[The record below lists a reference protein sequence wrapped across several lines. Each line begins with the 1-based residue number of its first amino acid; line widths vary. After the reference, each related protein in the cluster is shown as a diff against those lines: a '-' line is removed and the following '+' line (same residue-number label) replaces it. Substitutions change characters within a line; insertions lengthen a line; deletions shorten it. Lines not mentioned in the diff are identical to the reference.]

1 MRAPAIPV
9 VLCIDVEPDAF
20 LTDRD
25 RPLPWRGFEAAV
37 ARIAGLRRDLSR
49 DGLVPHFS
57 WFFRLDPQIAETY
70 GVADWPLRHYAADVR
85 ALEAA
90 GDEIGIHTHGY
101 RWDAAR
107 GVWIQDHGD
116 IRWLERCVRMSFEA
130 FRGALGRECRT
141 FRFGDRWM
149 DNAMVALLERLGIRF
164 DLTLEPGHRAVSSY
178 HPETPSTGTI
188 PDMRRAG
195 RLPYRPSR
203 EDFLRADPSRTDGLI
218 MIPVSTGRLRGAPL
232 WHDRFWRVQRGLFRI
247 APVLGRLRTGA
258 RTLSLG
264 FPVEDVG
271 PVVDQT
277 LARPG
282 PRLLV
287 LVARSDAFDDAAQRV
302 NVEANLA
309 YLHSRPEATSYRWST
324 PEEAVRLL
332 GLP

>member
-25 RPLPWRGFEAAV
+25 RQLPWRGFEAAV
-37 ARIAGLRRDLSR
+37 DRIAGLRRAVSR
-49 DGLVPHFS
+49 DGLIPHFS

-70 GVADWPLRHYAADVR
+70 GAADWPLRHYAGHVR

-101 RWDAAR
+101 HWDPER
-107 GVWIQDHGD
+107 GVWIQDHGNLP
-116 IRWLERCVRMSFEA
+116 WLEHCVRLSFEA
-130 FRGALGRECRT
+130 FRGVLGRECRT

-149 DNAMVALLERLGIRF
+149 STAIVALLERLGVRF
-164 DLTLEPGHRAVSSY
+164 DLTLEPGHRAVRCY
-178 HPETPSTGTI
+178 HPEAPSTGMI
-188 PDMRRAG
+188 PDVRRAE

-203 EDFLRADPSRTDGLI
+203 QDFLRADPSRTEGLI
-218 MIPVSTGRLRGAPL
+218 MIPVSTGRLPGAPL
-232 WHDRFWRVQRGLFRI
+232 WHDGLWRAQRRLYRI
-247 APVLGRLRTGA
+247 APALSRLRTGT

-264 FPVEDVG
+264 FPLADVG
-271 PVVDQT
+271 PVVDQA

-287 LVARSDAFDDAAQRV
+287 LVVRTDAFDDRAQRV
-302 NVEANLA
+302 NVDANLA
-309 YLHSRPEATSYRWST
+309 HVLARPEAPTYRWST

-332 GLP
+332 GVP